1 MNKWNFIFTKS
12 EDTASYLLS
21 VGYSLINHTDDGWFF
36 LKDDRLSFS
45 DTENAIFTNKLFV

>member
-1 MNKWNFIFTKS
+1 MNKGNFIFTKS
-12 EDTASYLLS
+12 EETASYLLN

-36 LKDDRLSFS
+36 LNDDRLSFS

>member
-1 MNKWNFIFTKS
+1 MNKGNFIFTKS
-12 EDTASYLLS
+12 EETASYLLG

-36 LKDDRLSFS
+36 LNDDRLSFS